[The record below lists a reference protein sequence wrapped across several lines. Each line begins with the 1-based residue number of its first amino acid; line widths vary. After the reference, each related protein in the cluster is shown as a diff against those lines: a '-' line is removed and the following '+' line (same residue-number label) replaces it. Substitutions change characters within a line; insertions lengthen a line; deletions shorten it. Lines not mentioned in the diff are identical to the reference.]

1 MKEYRVPEAEGIRA
15 AALVDGTIG
24 TAEWAALLEAMTE
37 YNRFTAW
44 WKIRC
49 FMPVTRCFTDR
60 AREGWKNA
68 GERKKF
74 AALLEKRV
82 KALKGKEDTSG
93 RTMTVG
99 GKRMP
104 VMEYYCQSYE
114 EMLEKV
120 K

>member
-1 MKEYRVPEAEGIRA
+1 M
-15 AALVDGTIG
+15 DGTIG

-37 YNRFTAW
+37 YNRFSRMVEDQMFYA
-44 WKIRC
+44 C
-49 FMPVTRCFTDR
+49 NALFYGQG
-60 AREGWKNA
+60 AEGWKNA

-74 AALLEKRV
+74 AALLEERV

>member
-1 MKEYRVPEAEGIRA
+1 MVEDQMFYACN
-15 AALVDGTIG
+15 ALFYGQG
-24 TAEWAALLEAMTE
+24 A
-37 YNRFTAW
+37 
-44 WKIRC
+44 
-49 FMPVTRCFTDR
+49 
-60 AREGWKNA
+60 EGWKNA

-74 AALLEKRV
+74 AALLEERV

-120 K
+120 KSVDIHIYSGMVFRDGIPYGIAK

>member
-1 MKEYRVPEAEGIRA
+1 M
-15 AALVDGTIG
+15 
-24 TAEWAALLEAMTE
+24 
-37 YNRFTAW
+37 
-44 WKIRC
+44 
-49 FMPVTRCFTDR
+49 
-60 AREGWKNA
+60 KNA

-104 VMEYYCQSYE
+104 IMEYYCQSYE